1 MSATQIEQERA
12 ISFPGAEG
20 AGMYTTG
27 GRGGKVYIVSNLND
41 SGPGSLREAIEQQE
55 PRTIVFAVSG
65 TIDLQSRLSIAAGD
79 VTIAGQSAPG
89 DGICVKGYP
98 VTVAADN
105 VIIRYMRF
113 RMGNEYN
120 QEADALGGR
129 QHKNIMVDHC
139 SVSWS
144 VDECVS
150 FYTNEDFTL
159 QWSIISESLNS
170 SLHAKGSHGYGG
182 IWGGTRASFHHNLFA
197 HHNSRNPRFSGSKYE
212 TDVPSRNLD
221 YRNNVIY
228 NWGINSAYGG
238 EEGEHNMVNNYYKAG
253 PATPDKLRSRIVN
266 PSKPYG
272 KFYVQG
278 NYVEG
283 DEKVSQDNWAG
294 GVQCDDPEATR
305 SRIAFD
311 VAPMTTFTAQEAYQ
325 QVLASAGASHKRD
338 AVDARVVNEV
348 RTGTATFTGAKSGK
362 PGIIDSQ
369 EEVGGWPELKS
380 LPAPADADKDGM
392 PDTWEKKQ
400 NLNPN
405 NNSDAAAFT
414 LDKMYTNLE
423 VYLNSLA
430 KQHVP
435 Q

>member
-1 MSATQIEQERA
+1 MPAETTQQA
-12 ISFPGAEG
+12 IAFPGAEG
-20 AGMYTTG
+20 AGRHTTG
-27 GRGGKVYIVSNLND
+27 GRGGNVFIVSNLND
-41 SGPGSLREAIEQQE
+41 SGPGSLREAVQQQG

-65 TIDLQSRLSIAAGD
+65 TIELQSKLSIDMGD

-89 DGICVKGYP
+89 DGICIKGYP

-113 RMGNEYN
+113 RMGNEHN

-129 QHKNIMVDHC
+129 QHKNIIVDHC

-170 SLHAKGSHGYGG
+170 SLHAKGNHGYGG
-182 IWGGTRASFHHNLFA
+182 IWGGKRASFHHNLFA

-212 TDVPSRNLD
+212 TDVPSRQLD

-228 NWGINSAYGG
+228 NWGMNSAYGG
-238 EEGEHNMVNNYYKAG
+238 EEGEHNMVNNYYKSG
-253 PATPDKLRSRIVN
+253 PATPAAVKSRIVN

-278 NYVEG
+278 NYVVG

-294 GVQCDDPEATR
+294 GVQCDDPAITR
-305 SRIAFD
+305 SSSPFNF
-311 VAPMTTFTAQEAYQ
+311 APVTTTSAQEAYQ
-325 QVLASAGASHKRD
+325 QVLASAGASLRRD
-338 AVDARVVNEV
+338 AVDTRVIAEV

-380 LPAPADADKDGM
+380 LPAPADADRDGM
-392 PDTWEKKQ
+392 PDSWEQEHK
-400 NLNPN
+400 LNPN
-405 NNSDAAAFT
+405 NAADAAAFA
-414 LDKMYTNLE
+414 LAKQYTNLE
-423 VYLNSLA
+423 VYLNSLVQQESA
-430 KQHVP
+430 Q
-435 Q
+435 